1 MVLVHHNPNEGLVM
15 IFFNGFANYQGSIIL
30 IKYYEPGIKLQGEK
44 IASFTHSELTGNFIH
59 VKNTVYRQK

>member
-30 IKYYEPGIKLQGEK
+30 IKYYKPGIKLQGEK
-44 IASFTHSELTGNFIH
+44 IASFFSF
-59 VKNTVYRQK
+59 